1 LSTSTRARKGTPRTP
16 GTPVQFK
23 SKSGW
28 MRALFAEGKTV
39 VDVARIVE
47 VDYAF
52 AYDVAKRS
60 GYVMTAARRRGQGG
74 PVAAVQSY
82 GRARPML
89 PAPSVDDLARART
102 QYKQV
107 EPRDLF
113 YRAATDLLSRAH
125 GANSVLNLGEA
136 LAVLLFTWNQAFYRY
151 HPPGPEHITALEHLL
166 AAHEHALEAAKSRTL
181 TSLDSEDG
189 AEIESLFLAFEQL
202 LGPVGAA
209 KALHLLAPN
218 FFPIWDRR
226 IAARYVGELGI
237 RGRNASRYVAFMTN
251 TAAQCLALQDS
262 PGAPPDPVKALDEW
276 NYVRIT
282 RGLS

>member
-1 LSTSTRARKGTPRTP
+1 MSTSTPARKATPR
-16 GTPVQFK
+16 TPVQFK

-39 VDVARIVE
+39 VDVASIVE

-52 AYDVAKRS
+52 AYDVAKRA
-60 GYVMTAARRRGQGG
+60 GYVTTAARRRGQGG
-74 PVAAVQSY
+74 PVSAVQSY
-82 GRARPML
+82 RRARPTL
-89 PAPSVDDLARART
+89 PAPSVADLARART

-113 YRAATDLLSRAH
+113 YRAAADLLNRAH
-125 GANSVLNLGEA
+125 GADSVLNLGEA

-151 HPPGPEHITALEHLL
+151 HPPGPEHITAIEHLL
-166 AAHEHALEAAKSRTL
+166 AAHEQALEAAKSRTL
-181 TSLDSEDG
+181 TSLDPEDG
-189 AEIESLFLAFEQL
+189 VGVESVFTAFEEL

-226 IAARYVGELGI
+226 IASRYAGELGP
-237 RGRNASRYVAFMTN
+237 RGRNATRYVAFMTN
-251 TAAQCLALQDS
+251 TAAQCSALHAQAA
-262 PGAPPDPVKALDEW
+262 APDDVVKALDEW

-282 RGLS
+282 RGLP

>member
-1 LSTSTRARKGTPRTP
+1 MSTSTRARKATPP
-16 GTPVQFK
+16 TPVQFK

-39 VDVARIVE
+39 VDVARTVE

-52 AYDVAKRS
+52 AYDVAKRA
-60 GYVMTAARRRGQGG
+60 GYGMTAARRRGQGG
-74 PVAAVQSY
+74 PVAAVPSY
-82 GRARPML
+82 GKARPML
-89 PAPSVDDLARART
+89 PAPSAADLARART

-113 YRAATDLLSRAH
+113 YRAATDLLSRAR
-125 GANSVLNLGEA
+125 GVGSILNLGEA

-151 HPPGPEHITALEHLL
+151 HPPGPEHITAIEQLL
-166 AAHEHALEAAKSRTL
+166 ASNESALEAAKSRTL
-181 TSLDSEDG
+181 TSLAPEDG
-189 AEIESLFLAFEQL
+189 AAIESLFLVFEEL

-226 IAARYVGELGI
+226 IAARYVGELRQ
-237 RGRNASRYVAFMTN
+237 RGFNGSRYVAFMTN
-251 TAAQCLALQDS
+251 TAAQCEALQAKVA
-262 PGAPPDPVKALDEW
+262 APDDVVKALDEW

>member
-1 LSTSTRARKGTPRTP
+1 LSTSTRVNKATPR
-16 GTPVQFK
+16 TPVQFK

-47 VDYAF
+47 VEYAF
-52 AYDVAKRS
+52 AYDVAKRA

-89 PAPSVDDLARART
+89 PAPSVADLLRART

-113 YRAATDLLSRAH
+113 YRAAADLLNRAY
-125 GANSVLNLGEA
+125 GADSVLNLGEA

-151 HPPGPEHITALEHLL
+151 HPPGPEHITAIERLL
-166 AAHEHALEAAKSRTL
+166 AAHEQALEVAKSRTL
-181 TSLDSEDG
+181 TSLDPEDG
-189 AEIESLFLAFEQL
+189 VGVESVFTAFEEL

-226 IAARYVGELGI
+226 IASRYVGELGP
-237 RGRNASRYVAFMTN
+237 RGRNAARYVAFMTN
-251 TAAQCLALQDS
+251 TAAQCLALHAQVA
-262 PGAPPDPVKALDEW
+262 APIDVVKALDEW

-282 RGLS
+282 RRLT

>member
-1 LSTSTRARKGTPRTP
+1 MSASTRASKPNPRTP
-16 GTPVQFK
+16 VNYK
-23 SKSGW
+23 SKSAW
-28 MRALFAEGKTV
+28 MRALFAESKTV

-52 AYDVAKRS
+52 AYDVAKRA
-60 GYVMTAARRRGQGG
+60 GYVMTAARRRGHGG
-74 PVAAVQSY
+74 PVADVRSY
-82 GRARPML
+82 GRSRARPML
-89 PAPSVDDLARART
+89 PAPSVADLARART

-125 GANSVLNLGEA
+125 GADSVLNFGEA

-151 HPPGPEHITALEHLL
+151 HPPRPEHISAIEHLL
-166 AAHEHALEAAKSRTL
+166 VVHTDALEAAKGRTIN
-181 TSLDSEDG
+181 SLDSEDG
-189 AEIESLFLAFEQL
+189 AAIESLFTAFEQL

-226 IAARYVGELGI
+226 IAARYVGALGT
-237 RGRNASRYVAFMTN
+237 RGRNASRYVAFMIN
-251 TAAQCLALQDS
+251 TAAQCMALRDRVA
-262 PGAPPDPVKALDEW
+262 APDDVVKALDEW

-282 RGLS
+282 RGLT